1 MARTDRK
8 ATLDAKETRLRAL
21 LIEALAGDA
30 PAYRAFLA
38 ELAAHLRQFLRR
50 RFHERP
56 DDIEDLVQECL
67 IAVHDKRHTYDA
79 SQPLTPWLHAIARYK
94 LADHLRRARIEVASD
109 DVEEVIDILAE
120 GANDAADAKRDV
132 AKLLGRLPEKQRLP
146 IVHVKI
152 EGLSIAEA
160 AGISGMSI
168 SAVKV
173 GIHRGLKALA
183 AIVRSNR

>member
-1 MARTDRK
+1 MFRTDRK

-21 LIEALAGDA
+21 LIDALAGDA
-30 PAYRAFLA
+30 PAYRAFLR
-38 ELAAHLRQFLRR
+38 ELAVHLRQFLRR
-50 RFHERP
+50 RFRDRP

-79 SQPLTPWLHAIARYK
+79 SQPLTPWLQAIARYK
-94 LADHLRRARIEVASD
+94 LADHWRRARIEVASD
-109 DVEEVIDILAE
+109 DVEEALDILAE

-152 EGLSIAEA
+152 EGLSVAET
-160 AGISGMSI
+160 AGITGMSM

-183 AIVRSNR
+183 AIVRAER